1 MKYRK
6 SEFFSAMEKD
16 ELISYQ
22 KKMKSKGFDVNTI
35 GHIDQKTIDAHKEYK
50 KILKKEIVKS
60 AENSEKLN
68 VKYLNYIT
76 TATPLFLRPLFRDLR

>member
-50 KILKKEIVKS
+50 KILKKEKRQKCREQRKAKRKI
-60 AENSEKLN
+60 
-68 VKYLNYIT
+68 
-76 TATPLFLRPLFRDLR
+76 P